1 MPNHTDN
8 RVILSHA
15 DSQMIDDIYNV
26 MNTEDTELC
35 NHLIPMPKELEGTT
49 SPSDTPNWYDWRLEN
64 WGTKWDV
71 YETHCTRMDANTLVL
86 NFYTAWSPPIP
97 VFDKLVDMGFE
108 VNARYLDEGWGYIGE
123 YTDGDD
129 WCTTDVESVVND
141 YPELDDEFGISEYLA
156 EYAEENDPVLE
167 VEEAWERSFD
177 DVTT

>member
-26 MNTEDTELC
+26 MNTEDAELC

-49 SPSDTPNWYDWRLEN
+49 SPSDTPNWYDRRLEN

-71 YETHCTRMDANTLVL
+71 YETHCTRIDANTLNL

-108 VNARYLDEGWGYIGE
+108 VNARYLDEGWEYIGE
-123 YTDGDD
+123 YNDGDD
-129 WCTTDVESVVND
+129 WCTTDVESVVED
-141 YPELDDEFGISEYLA
+141 YPELDFEFGIGERIA
-156 EYAEENDPVLE
+156 EYADLPFFIARGE
-167 VEEAWERSFD
+167 
-177 DVTT
+177 

>member
-26 MNTEDTELC
+26 MNTEDAELC

-71 YETHCTRMDANTLVL
+71 YETQCTRINANTLQL
-86 NFYTAWSPPIP
+86 YFYTAWSPPIP

-123 YTDGDD
+123 YNDGDD
-129 WCTTDVESVVND
+129 WSTTDVESVVED
-141 YPELDDEFGISEYLA
+141 YPDLDLEFGIGERIA
-156 EYAEENDPVLE
+156 EYAEENENV
-167 VEEAWERSFD
+167 VA
-177 DVTT
+177 

>member
-26 MNTEDTELC
+26 MNTEGTELC
-35 NHLIPMPKELEGTT
+35 HHLIPEPRDDENEPT
-49 SPSDTPNWYDWRLEN
+49 SGWYDWRLDN

-71 YETHCTRMDANTLVL
+71 YETHCTRIDANTLNL

-97 VFDKLVDMGFE
+97 IYDKLVDMGFE
-108 VNARYLDEGWGYIGE
+108 VTARYLDEGWGYIGE

-129 WCTTDVESVVND
+129 WSTTDVESVVED
-141 YPELDDEFGISEYLA
+141 YPELDFEFNISECIA
-156 EYAEENDPVLE
+156 EYALYNEENEDAV
-167 VEEAWERSFD
+167 A
-177 DVTT
+177 